1 MKVKQNQN
9 VNAQKFRNIPKFVRR
24 LASSSALFSRHT
36 QNVSINMHALLSL
49 SRASISSNH
58 HDAEFTAVSKNLMK
72 QNIYDRKRC

>member
-49 SRASISSNH
+49 SLVHQFHQTI
-58 HDAEFTAVSKNLMK
+58 TMQNLL
-72 QNIYDRKRC
+72 R